1 MGLTKEFLK
10 AVGALTAV
18 FQAAAITGCLG
29 SDLCSVPGTE
39 AWWATIG
46 HLAVYSPIISFAI
59 VLGFVMIRGIVSKI
73 RGSRARRQLE
83 EYMRDGGQD

>member
-1 MGLTKEFLK
+1 MGPTKEFLK

-39 AWWATIG
+39 PWWATIG
-46 HLAVYSPIISFAI
+46 HLAVYSPIISFGI
-59 VLGFVMIRGIVSKI
+59 VLGLVMIRGIASKI
-73 RGSRARRQLE
+73 RGRRARRQLE
-83 EYMRDGGQD
+83 EYMRDRGQD

>member
-1 MGLTKEFLK
+1 MWLTKEFLK

-29 SDLCSVPGTE
+29 SDLCSVPGTA

-46 HLAVYSPIISFAI
+46 HLAVYSPIISFGI
-59 VLGFVMIRGIVSKI
+59 VSRLVMIRGIVSKV
-73 RGSRARRQLE
+73 RGWRARRQLE